1 MRHAQTPTLAAQE
14 SAGGPRRARRLLL
27 GAAVAATV
35 VLGLAGC
42 ASGSGAGSSGGQSQA
57 SAAATSSPTAGADD
71 DDEDADAADGG
82 SDVQGSTFA
91 DARAVLDAFLKAG
104 GTCENPVD
112 SGLSVATSS
121 LDCTGP
127 SGGTQTIAVFA
138 SEGEAKKWYD
148 AQTVVKTQ
156 ASTSYLLGGN
166 WAMVGDASSMNA
178 GQKLGVR
185 DQTLV
190 MN

>member
-1 MRHAQTPTLAAQE
+1 MRREQPQTPATPE
-14 SAGGPRRARRLLL
+14 SAEGRRRARLLLL
-27 GAAVAATV
+27 GAAVVATV
-35 VLGLAGC
+35 TLGLAGC
-42 ASGSGAGSSGGQSQA
+42 TSSSGTVSSGDQAQA
-57 SAAATSSPTAGADD
+57 SAPSTSSAAEDD
-71 DDEDADAADGG
+71 DDDAVGGG

-104 GTCENPVD
+104 GTCENPKD

-138 SEGEAKKWYD
+138 TEDEAKKWYD
-148 AQTVVKTQ
+148 AQTVVKTD

-166 WAMVGDASSMNA
+166 WAMVADATSMNA

-185 DQTLV
+185 DQTIV

>member
-1 MRHAQTPTLAAQE
+1 MRREQPQTPATPE
-14 SAGGPRRARRLLL
+14 SAEGRRRARLLLL
-27 GAAVAATV
+27 GAAVVATV
-35 VLGLAGC
+35 TLGLAGC
-42 ASGSGAGSSGGQSQA
+42 TSSSGTVSSGDQTQA
-57 SAAATSSPTAGADD
+57 SAPSTSSAAEDD
-71 DDEDADAADGG
+71 DDDDDDAVGGG

-104 GTCENPVD
+104 GTCENPKD

-138 SEGEAKKWYD
+138 TEDEAKKWYD
-148 AQTVVKTQ
+148 AQTVVKTD

-166 WAMVGDASSMNA
+166 WAMVADATSMNA

-185 DQTLV
+185 DQTIV

>member
-1 MRHAQTPTLAAQE
+1 MRREQPQTPATPE
-14 SAGGPRRARRLLL
+14 SAEGRRRARLLLL
-27 GAAVAATV
+27 GAAVVATV
-35 VLGLAGC
+35 MLGLAGC
-42 ASGSGAGSSGGQSQA
+42 TSSSGTVSSGDQAQA
-57 SAAATSSPTAGADD
+57 SAPSTSSAAEDD
-71 DDEDADAADGG
+71 DDDDDDAVGGG

-104 GTCENPVD
+104 GTCENPKD

-138 SEGEAKKWYD
+138 TEDEAKKWYD
-148 AQTVVKTQ
+148 AQTVVKTD

-166 WAMVGDASSMNA
+166 WAMVADATSMNA

-185 DQTLV
+185 DQTIV